1 MSQSQPERRFEASQG
16 DSSDCIDIF
25 VDGLGDATPPPSPL
39 SFQERL
45 ANRRVVDSYAIH
57 PDKLQQLNNAA
68 LHLGRDRAALI
79 REGLDLVLEKY
90 RDQLGDLLNRKPPGD
105 VTNPQNDPSSL

>member
-1 MSQSQPERRFEASQG
+1 MSESQPNRRFPAVQG

-25 VDGLGDATPPPSPL
+25 VDDLGEATAPPSQL

-68 LHLGRDRAALI
+68 MHLGRHRAELV
-79 REGLDLVLEKY
+79 REGVDMVLEKY
-90 RDQLGDLLNRKPPGD
+90 RDQLGDLLDPKPPCE
-105 VTNPQNDPSSL
+105 VTKPPDDPPSV